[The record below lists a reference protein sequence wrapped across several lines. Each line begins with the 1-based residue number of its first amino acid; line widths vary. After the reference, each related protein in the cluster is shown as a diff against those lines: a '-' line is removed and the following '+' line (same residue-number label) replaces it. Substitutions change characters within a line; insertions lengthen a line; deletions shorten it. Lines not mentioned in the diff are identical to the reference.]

1 MLERHDRIGI
11 VNDISNNRL
20 DVFEEMRLAALLA
33 KAESNQASSVPAHSA
48 LHMATLGGARAL
60 GLADKIGSIERGKL
74 ADLCAVDLSNIAL
87 TPVYHP
93 ASHLVYAAGRNDVS
107 HVWVEGRMR
116 VDQGRLVDI
125 DEERLRANARA
136 WQLRVAEQA

>member
-1 MLERHDRIGI
+1 
-11 VNDISNNRL
+11 
-20 DVFEEMRLAALLA
+20 
-33 KAESNQASSVPAHSA
+33 
-48 LHMATLGGARAL
+48 
-60 GLADKIGSIERGKL
+60 
-74 ADLCAVDLSNIAL
+74 LCAVDLSDIAL

-125 DEERLRANARA
+125 DEERLRENARA

>member
-1 MLERHDRIGI
+1 
-11 VNDISNNRL
+11 
-20 DVFEEMRLAALLA
+20 
-33 KAESNQASSVPAHSA
+33 
-48 LHMATLGGARAL
+48 
-60 GLADKIGSIERGKL
+60 
-74 ADLCAVDLSNIAL
+74 
-87 TPVYHP
+87 
-93 ASHLVYAAGRNDVS
+93 VYAAGRNDVS